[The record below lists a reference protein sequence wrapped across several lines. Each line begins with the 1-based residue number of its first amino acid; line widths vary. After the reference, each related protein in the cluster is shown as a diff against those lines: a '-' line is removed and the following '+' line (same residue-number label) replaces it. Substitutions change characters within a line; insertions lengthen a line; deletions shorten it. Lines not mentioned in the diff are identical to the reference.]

1 MADLPEAVIDAPI
14 AGQSLTSEVGGWPWE
29 QPPQYTTVEEA
40 LEFYV
45 PRLTEP
51 TLQNELMDVIE
62 MGLPLTTIANSLQQG
77 AVMQGKHS
85 LDVGILVM
93 PVIMEMIQ
101 KMQGADLSKEFKIKL
116 SDFGIKDVEEA
127 PAPSFSPF
135 ESGELPMP
143 SSDVVQTAQATPNVM
158 NTGLTPAESALLSEE
173 EKMIKLRDR
182 GLA

>member
-1 MADLPEAVIDAPI
+1 MADLPEALIDAPI

-93 PVIMEMIQ
+93 PVIMEMLAYLAEERGV
-101 KMQGADLSKEFKIKL
+101 KFNMGTNVEVDDSPSGVAVKLALKKLKAKE
-116 SDFGIKDVEEA
+116 
-127 PAPSFSPF
+127 
-135 ESGELPMP
+135 GEP
-143 SSDVVQTAQATPNVM
+143 
-158 NTGLTPAESALLSEE
+158 EE
-173 EKMIKLRDR
+173 EPEQEVEIEEPIG
-182 GLA
+182 GLMSRRTV

>member
-1 MADLPEAVIDAPI
+1 MADLPEALIDAPI

-77 AVMQGKHS
+77 AVMQGTHS

-93 PVIMEMIQ
+93 PVIMEML
-101 KMQGADLSKEFKIKL
+101 AYLAEER
-116 SDFGIKDVEEA
+116 GIKFNMGTNVEVDDN
-127 PAPSFSPF
+127 PSGVAVKLALKKLKAK
-135 ESGELPMP
+135 EGEP
-143 SSDVVQTAQATPNVM
+143 
-158 NTGLTPAESALLSEE
+158 E
-173 EKMIKLRDR
+173 EKPEQEVEIEEPIG
-182 GLA
+182 GLMSRRTV

>member
-1 MADLPEAVIDAPI
+1 MADLPEALIDAPI

-93 PVIMEMIQ
+93 PVIMEMLAYLAEERGV
-101 KMQGADLSKEFKIKL
+101 KFNMGTNVEVDDSPSGVAVKL
-116 SDFGIKDVEEA
+116 
-127 PAPSFSPF
+127 
-135 ESGELPMP
+135 
-143 SSDVVQTAQATPNVM
+143 
-158 NTGLTPAESALLSEE
+158 AL
-173 EKMIKLRDR
+173 KN
-182 GLA
+182 

>member
-1 MADLPEAVIDAPI
+1 MADLPEALIDAPI

-93 PVIMEMIQ
+93 PVLMEVL
-101 KMQGADLSKEFKIKL
+101 AY
-116 SDFGIKDVEEA
+116 
-127 PAPSFSPF
+127 
-135 ESGELPMP
+135 
-143 SSDVVQTAQATPNVM
+143 
-158 NTGLTPAESALLSEE
+158 LSEQRGIEFNMGTNVEVDDSPSGVAVKLALKKLKAKEGEPE
-173 EKMIKLRDR
+173 EEPEQEVEIEEPIG
-182 GLA
+182 GLMSRRTV